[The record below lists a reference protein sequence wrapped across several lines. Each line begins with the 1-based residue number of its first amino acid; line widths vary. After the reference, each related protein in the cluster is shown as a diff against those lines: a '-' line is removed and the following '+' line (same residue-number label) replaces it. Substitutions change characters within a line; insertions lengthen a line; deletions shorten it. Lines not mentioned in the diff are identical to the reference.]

1 MILDKYNFP
10 EKTQPFTSVY
20 GIQCCFNSYWP
31 HVWGPNFT
39 PFVVDVDRIVFPHRK
54 KTKKNDEI
62 AHKKYILTSEVFE
75 FGPLL
80 VGKSRDK

>member
-1 MILDKYNFP
+1 ML
-10 EKTQPFTSVY
+10 
-20 GIQCCFNSYWP
+20 GL
-31 HVWGPNFT
+31 NFT
-39 PFVVDVDRIVFPHRK
+39 HFVVVDRIVFPHRK

-62 AHKKYILTSEVFE
+62 AHKKYILISEVFE

>member
-1 MILDKYNFP
+1 MLFQLILTTRVGSQFY
-10 EKTQPFTSVY
+10 T
-20 GIQCCFNSYWP
+20 
-31 HVWGPNFT
+31 
-39 PFVVDVDRIVFPHRK
+39 FVVVDRIVFPHRK

>member
-1 MILDKYNFP
+1 MLFQLILTTRVGSQFY
-10 EKTQPFTSVY
+10 T
-20 GIQCCFNSYWP
+20 
-31 HVWGPNFT
+31 
-39 PFVVDVDRIVFPHRK
+39 FVVVVRIVFPHRK